1 MPRSSK
7 TKPVMS
13 KPRRLTLPAIYK
25 QKQKEKQHFKGQI
38 LAINEAARQR
48 ETRGFSQIQR
58 IFISKILLRL
68 GIYGSS

>member
-25 QKQKEKQHFKGQI
+25 QKQKEKQHFKDQI
-38 LAINEAARQR
+38 LTINEAARQR
-48 ETRGFSQIQR
+48 ETRQFSQITKD
-58 IFISKILLRL
+58 IYFWKI
-68 GIYGSS
+68 